1 MAKPAKHSTR
11 SASPGRSGGSLMLGI
26 FIGLVIGLGIALG
39 VAFYLSK
46 APLPFLG
53 KSNKPDAKDAKA
65 VPGEPAKPPV
75 VAGMP
80 QGGAKEGDK
89 SDKPKFDFY
98 KILPGGEEPV
108 SEKELKDLA
117 KSGKGQ
123 PETKGVYFIQ
133 AGSFQ
138 NPADADNQKAKIA
151 VLGFESN
158 VEPAALPDKGT
169 WYRVRLGPYTTL
181 EDLNRVR
188 KVLSQNG
195 INADLVK
202 LKDVAAKDN
211 N

>member
-1 MAKPAKHSTR
+1 MAKPAKHSAR
-11 SASPGRSGGSLMLGI
+11 SASPGRSGGNLMLGI

-53 KSNKPDAKDAKA
+53 KAKPAETKDGKA
-65 VPGEPAKPPV
+65 EPAKPAA

-89 SDKPKFDFY
+89 TDKPKYDFY

-108 SEKELKDLA
+108 SEKELRDAA
-117 KSGKGQ
+117 KAGRNQ
-123 PETKGVYFIQ
+123 PEAKGVYFIQ

-158 VEPAALPDKGT
+158 VEPTPLPDKGT

-181 EDLNRVR
+181 DELNRVR
-188 KVLSQNG
+188 RVLAQNG

-202 LKDVAAKDN
+202 LKDVTAKE
-211 N
+211 

>member
-1 MAKPAKHSTR
+1 MAKPAKHSAR
-11 SASPGRSGGSLMLGI
+11 SASPGRSGGNLMLGI

-46 APLPFLG
+46 APLPFL
-53 KSNKPDAKDAKA
+53 
-65 VPGEPAKPPV
+65 AKPAA

-89 SDKPKFDFY
+89 TDKPKYDFY

-108 SEKELKDLA
+108 SEKELRDAA
-117 KSGKGQ
+117 KAGRNQ
-123 PETKGVYFIQ
+123 PEAKGVYFIQ

-158 VEPAALPDKGT
+158 VEPTPLPDKGT

-181 EDLNRVR
+181 DELNRVR
-188 KVLSQNG
+188 RVLAQNG

-202 LKDVAAKDN
+202 LKDVTAKE
-211 N
+211 